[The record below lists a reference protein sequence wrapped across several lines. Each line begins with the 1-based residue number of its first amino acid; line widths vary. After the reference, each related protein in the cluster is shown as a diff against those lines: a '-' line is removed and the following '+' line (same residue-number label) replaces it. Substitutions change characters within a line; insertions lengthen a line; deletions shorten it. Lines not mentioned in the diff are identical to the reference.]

1 MPLVAGL
8 NRYISLLLTPFSFL
22 RVWRMWQILGL
33 YFLIVVTVLLAHRY
47 FDLPLVHGVMS
58 LWTSMF
64 GQEQATG
71 FSHYPG
77 HFILLPYFFGWARF
91 YVGLLVEGLVFGG
104 LSVLFYDRMTSARG
118 DERTRVRSMFS
129 LWLSL
134 SMGWLIIYGL
144 WLLISLG
151 LPELL
156 DEWLRY
162 SPRRQAAFEFGLLP
176 LLFVIVMSVM
186 YFVLPAIAIYRESVW
201 AATKRSVRL
210 FIRMPFTFFFL
221 ALTIAL
227 VPLMISIIQGKAGT
241 IVQKFSPELVYWI
254 TLVGVAAD
262 MAVIFMWV
270 GSAVRMLVEEEG

>member
-8 NRYISLLLTPFSFL
+8 NRYISLLVTPFSFL
-22 RVWRMWQILGL
+22 RVWRIWQILGL
-33 YFLIVVTVLLAHRY
+33 YCLIVVTVLLAHLY
-47 FDLPLVHGVMS
+47 FDLPLFSGIMS

-91 YVGLLVEGLVFGG
+91 YVGLLIEGLVFGG

-129 LWLSL
+129 LWLPL
-134 SMGWLIIYGL
+134 SMGWLVIYGL
-144 WLLISLG
+144 WLLISLW

-156 DEWLRY
+156 GTWLRY
-162 SPRRQAAFEFGLLP
+162 SPRRQLAFEFGLLP
-176 LLFVIVMSVM
+176 LLFVIVMSM
-186 YFVLPAIAIYRESVW
+186 TYFVLPAIAIYRESVW

-221 ALTIAL
+221 ALTISIA
-227 VPLMISIIQGKAGT
+227 PLMISIIQGKSGS
-241 IVQKFSPELVYWI
+241 IVEKFSPELVFWI
-254 TLVGVAAD
+254 TLVGVVAD